1 MTEKAV
7 QFDWEKI
14 TGPLGETEDIFKDEI
29 ERIEKLC
36 KEYGFEKN
44 SSNVISIVGN
54 RGCGKTSL
62 IKAVQKHFKPKEDKA
77 KNISDKEEARYK
89 NFYVTDT
96 IDPSIFDDTLLIPEF
111 FISVLAQEVKN
122 AKENSNGEFAEF
134 YKKLNEIMEVISH
147 IKSNKE
153 RFYEDNHPSDIV
165 RTIQKRYRFDEL
177 LKELIKSFY
186 TAIGKDEN
194 TKMIV
199 CIDDLDLV
207 SNKYV
212 YRMIEDIQKWL
223 NKNCIVILSFREV
236 QLLNIIQDQFIKQNM
251 NLIDKEIISIS
262 EIRDQTIQFYEKQ
275 MPVSRR
281 IYLKGQTEFF
291 NETARDILKPFVK
304 NMGEIDKSENDNKKD
319 VECTDNE
326 FIWKCLKNEEIN
338 FHDFMEKM
346 VRRKVALPLDP
357 VDEKERVHLIYPNG
371 LREMLAFVRM
381 LVEMPKMRDEDG
393 NVLKENLQQNLKN
406 YQNYVL
412 SRAKANLDYK
422 YYYVLDEWIKTSVEN
437 KNHYICSKIDELL
450 KNSLKD
456 KKSIDYHQE
465 EVLYVDDEED
475 GDEDDNDESGAAD
488 QGKTTSVTDSKSYE
502 EKNKSDTKIEESN
515 NGTQKIY
522 NKNKL
527 IYVENTASY
536 NVMLGDVIQF
546 IEEIKCVISY
556 DEEIMYMS
564 YLIKLLYSIEILYSF
579 VDECE
584 EIKEDKAPIKLGR
597 INFNDA
603 EKKYERLINCKFL
616 PDDFDYTSRDENLIS
631 HIDAAVDDD
640 SELICLVKDV
650 SYSKIRR
657 YSDIWFVARPKE
669 LNVKSQYK
677 YRPIFNSEMS
687 SDDLRRNNEKKLSSN
702 FRTDPLSYVLKRSYF
717 EKNDREGYVFYSL
730 FDIDVVLRMIFANKR
745 RDKKAAYV
753 YRKINWIFGDE
764 NNEKPKRN
772 PHDIKLKEKISYL
785 FKKRKCIF
793 DDKMIERICELEKDF
808 AKKINFDK
816 YIKNFDMKKARSF
829 VEDIVKYGVLSI
841 DDLISLN
848 KIKSDILHK
857 SRRKLYDSE
866 VKTISDICRKY
877 PKLQDLIK

>member
-29 ERIEKLC
+29 ERIKKLC

-62 IKAVQKHFKPKEDKA
+62 IKAVQKHFKPKDDKE
-77 KNISDKEEARYK
+77 KNISDDEKARYK

-122 AKENSNGEFAEF
+122 AKENSNGELAEF

-186 TAIGKDEN
+186 TAIGKDKE

-281 IYLKGQTEFF
+281 IYLKGQKEFF
-291 NETARDILKPFVK
+291 NETAWDILKPFIAK
-304 NMGEIDKSENDNKKD
+304 ISDEKQKD
-319 VECTDNE
+319 YERT
-326 FIWKCLKNEEIN
+326 N
-338 FHDFMEKM
+338 FHDFMEKL
-346 VRRKVALPLDP
+346 VRDKVALPLDP

-381 LVEMPKMRDEDG
+381 LDEMPEIRDEDG

-412 SRAKANLDYK
+412 SRAKANLNME
-422 YYYVLDEWIKTSVEN
+422 YYSVLEEWLKTSVGN
-437 KNHYICSKIDELL
+437 KNYYICSKMDKFLKDSVEKVSKSKENSDF
-450 KNSLKD
+450 KNSD
-456 KKSIDYHQE
+456 GYHDG
-465 EVLYVDDEED
+465 VLVY
-475 GDEDDNDESGAAD
+475 
-488 QGKTTSVTDSKSYE
+488 
-502 EKNKSDTKIEESN
+502 I
-515 NGTQKIY
+515 
-522 NKNKL
+522 
-527 IYVENTASY
+527 ENTQPY
-536 NVMLGDVIQF
+536 NVMLGDVVQF
-546 IEEIKCVISY
+546 IEKIKVFFSY
-556 DEEIMYMS
+556 SEQMMYIC
-564 YLIKLLYSIEILYSF
+564 YLIKLLYSIELLSSFLELSITDLSCKTEAPLDDEDENGEEDVYESFKGDEYCLPNTAYS
-579 VDECE
+579 
-584 EIKEDKAPIKLGR
+584 
-597 INFNDA
+597 
-603 EKKYERLINCKFL
+603 RLINCKFM
-616 PDDFDYTSRDENLIS
+616 PDDYVYVPKNTN
-631 HIDAAVDDD
+631 AVDYIDIDYKYKNDD
-640 SELICLVKDV
+640 LKCVVEKIAYSRRKVG
-650 SYSKIRR
+650 SKI
-657 YSDIWFVARPKE
+657 WAEARPTSPDKKGFGRFKPLYHDVIFIEKE
-669 LNVKSQYK
+669 GKSEWNYK
-677 YRPIFNSEMS
+677 ERVYY
-687 SDDLRRNNEKKLSSN
+687 KA
-702 FRTDPLSYVLKRSYF
+702 DPLSAVLKKEYLSAAD
-717 EKNDREGYVFYSL
+717 KNKQYIFYSL
-730 FDIDVVLRMIFANKR
+730 FDVDVFMRLTFYNKE
-745 RDKKAAYV
+745 KETLCFLYN
-753 YRKINWIFGDE
+753 KINWVLDDGEEGEYSQYEKSLKSAISHLYKTEAEKIFSEELISEIILIDKFKKE
-764 NNEKPKRN
+764 IPSEIAPLMRKIYKE
-772 PHDIKLKEKISYL
+772 DIYYWRKLAEGIKNISTLSEDDKQLAKKMEADLNVKNRRKLKEEEC
-785 FKKRKCIF
+785 FKYF
-793 DDKMIERICELEKDF
+793 LQ
-808 AKKINFDK
+808 
-816 YIKNFDMKKARSF
+816 
-829 VEDIVKYGVLSI
+829 
-841 DDLISLN
+841 
-848 KIKSDILHK
+848 
-857 SRRKLYDSE
+857 
-866 VKTISDICRKY
+866 KY
-877 PKLQDLIK
+877 PEARDLIK

>member
-29 ERIEKLC
+29 KRIEKLC
-36 KEYGFEKN
+36 NGYDFEKN

-62 IKAVQKHFKPKEDKA
+62 IKAVQKHFKPKEDKE
-77 KNISDKEEARYK
+77 KNISDEEEARYK

-165 RTIQKRYRFDEL
+165 RTIQKRYRFDKL
-177 LKELIKSFY
+177 LKELIISFY
-186 TAIGKDEN
+186 KAIGKDED

-236 QLLNIIQDQFIKQNM
+236 QLLNIIQDQFITQNI
-251 NLIDKEIISIS
+251 NLIDNNIISIS
-262 EIRDQTIQFYEKQ
+262 EIRDQAIQFYEKQ

-304 NMGEIDKSENDNKKD
+304 NMREIDKSENDNKKD

-381 LVEMPKMRDEDG
+381 LDEMPEIRDEDG

-412 SRAKANLDYK
+412 SRAKANLNME
-422 YYYVLDEWIKTSVEN
+422 YYSVLEEWLKTSVGN
-437 KNHYICSKIDELL
+437 KNYYICSKMDKFLKDSVEKVSKSKENSDF
-450 KNSLKD
+450 KNSD
-456 KKSIDYHQE
+456 GYHDG
-465 EVLYVDDEED
+465 VLVY
-475 GDEDDNDESGAAD
+475 
-488 QGKTTSVTDSKSYE
+488 
-502 EKNKSDTKIEESN
+502 I
-515 NGTQKIY
+515 
-522 NKNKL
+522 
-527 IYVENTASY
+527 ENTQPY
-536 NVMLGDVIQF
+536 NVMLGDVVQF
-546 IEEIKCVISY
+546 IEKIKVFFSY
-556 DEEIMYMS
+556 SEQMMYIC
-564 YLIKLLYSIEILYSF
+564 YLIKLLYSIELLSSFLELSVTDLSCKTEAPLSDEEETNFENEDDYESLESDEYCLPNTTYS
-579 VDECE
+579 
-584 EIKEDKAPIKLGR
+584 K
-597 INFNDA
+597 
-603 EKKYERLINCKFL
+603 LINCKFM
-616 PDDFDYTSRDENLIS
+616 PDDYLYAPKSAEKQGVSNAIDHIFIEKNDKEDKLQTIVEKIAYSRRK
-631 HIDAAVDDD
+631 
-640 SELICLVKDV
+640 VK
-650 SYSKIRR
+650 SKIW
-657 YSDIWFVARPKE
+657 DEARPTISDKKGFGRFKT
-669 LNVKSQYK
+669 LYHDVIFIKKDGKSEWNYNEDVYYK
-677 YRPIFNSEMS
+677 
-687 SDDLRRNNEKKLSSN
+687 
-702 FRTDPLSYVLKRSYF
+702 TDPLSAVLKREYLSTV
-717 EKNDREGYVFYSL
+717 EEECGYVFYSL
-730 FDIDVVLRMIFANKR
+730 FDVDVFMRITFYNKQNEKLRFLYN
-745 RDKKAAYV
+745 
-753 YRKINWIFGDE
+753 KINWVLCGTEE
-764 NNEKPKRN
+764 NDYSQYEQSLKAAISHLYKINGYEVFSKELIAEINLFDKFKEEIPSEIVPLMRKIYKE
-772 PHDIKLKEKISYL
+772 DIYYWRKLIEEIKNISL
-785 FKKRKCIF
+785 LSEDDRKS
-793 DDKMIERICELEKDF
+793 
-808 AKKINFDK
+808 AKKIE
-816 YIKNFDMKKARSF
+816 A
-829 VEDIVKYGVLSI
+829 
-841 DDLISLN
+841 DLN
-848 KIKSDILHK
+848 MRN
-857 SRRKLYDSE
+857 RRKLRKEEEDCFKYFLQ
-866 VKTISDICRKY
+866 KY
-877 PKLQDLIK
+877 PEARDLIK

>member
-62 IKAVQKHFKPKEDKA
+62 IKAVQKHFKPKEDKE
-77 KNISDKEEARYK
+77 KNISDEEEARYK

-186 TAIGKDEN
+186 RAIGKDKD

-281 IYLKGQTEFF
+281 IYLKGQKEFF
-291 NETARDILKPFVK
+291 NETAWDILKPFIAK
-304 NMGEIDKSENDNKKD
+304 ISDEKQKD
-319 VECTDNE
+319 YKRT
-326 FIWKCLKNEEIN
+326 N
-338 FHDFMEKM
+338 FHDFMEKL
-346 VRRKVALPLDP
+346 VRDKVALPLDP

-381 LVEMPKMRDEDG
+381 LDEMPEIRDEDG

-412 SRAKANLDYK
+412 SRAKANLNME
-422 YYYVLDEWIKTSVEN
+422 YYSVLEEWLKTSVGN
-437 KNHYICSKIDELL
+437 KNYYICSKMDKFLKDSVEKVSKSKENSDF
-450 KNSLKD
+450 KNSD
-456 KKSIDYHQE
+456 GYH
-465 EVLYVDDEED
+465 D
-475 GDEDDNDESGAAD
+475 GML
-488 QGKTTSVTDSKSYE
+488 VY
-502 EKNKSDTKIEESN
+502 IEN
-515 NGTQKIY
+515 AQP
-522 NKNKL
+522 
-527 IYVENTASY
+527 Y
-536 NVMLGDVIQF
+536 NVMLGDVVQF
-546 IEEIKCVISY
+546 IEKIKVFFSY
-556 DEEIMYMS
+556 SEQMMYIC
-564 YLIKLLYSIEILYSF
+564 YLIKLLYSIELLSSFLELSITDLSCKTEAPLDDEDENGEEDVYESFKGDEYCLPNTAYS
-579 VDECE
+579 
-584 EIKEDKAPIKLGR
+584 
-597 INFNDA
+597 
-603 EKKYERLINCKFL
+603 RLINCKFM
-616 PDDFDYTSRDENLIS
+616 PDDYVYVPKNTN
-631 HIDAAVDDD
+631 AVDYIDIDYKYKNDD
-640 SELICLVKDV
+640 LKCVVEKIAYSRRKVG
-650 SYSKIRR
+650 SKI
-657 YSDIWFVARPKE
+657 WAEARPTSPDKKGFGRFKPLYHDVIFIEKE
-669 LNVKSQYK
+669 GKSEWNYK
-677 YRPIFNSEMS
+677 ERVYY
-687 SDDLRRNNEKKLSSN
+687 KA
-702 FRTDPLSYVLKRSYF
+702 DPLSAVLKKEYLSAAD
-717 EKNDREGYVFYSL
+717 KNKQYIFYSL
-730 FDIDVVLRMIFANKR
+730 FDVDVFMRLTFYNKE
-745 RDKKAAYV
+745 KETLCFLYN
-753 YRKINWIFGDE
+753 KINWVLDDGEEGEYSQYEKSLKSAISHLYKTKAEKIFSEELISEIMLID
-764 NNEKPKRN
+764 
-772 PHDIKLKEKISYL
+772 KLKKEISPEIMSLMNKIYKADIHSWRDWAEKIKNIGTLSG
-785 FKKRKCIF
+785 
-793 DDKMIERICELEKDF
+793 DDKQR
-808 AKKINFDK
+808 AKKMSDGLNTKNRRALWSKDESDFK
-816 YIKNFDMKKARSF
+816 YF
-829 VEDIVKYGVLSI
+829 LQ
-841 DDLISLN
+841 
-848 KIKSDILHK
+848 
-857 SRRKLYDSE
+857 
-866 VKTISDICRKY
+866 KY
-877 PKLQDLIK
+877 PEARDLIK

>member
-36 KEYGFEKN
+36 NEYDFEKN

-62 IKAVQKHFKPKEDKA
+62 IKAVQKHFDE
-77 KNISDKEEARYK
+77 NK

-111 FISVLAQEVKN
+111 FISVLAQQVEKS
-122 AKENSNGEFAEF
+122 KENGSGEFAEF
-134 YKKLNEIMEVISH
+134 HKKLNEIMEVISH

-177 LKELIKSFY
+177 LKELITSFY
-186 TAIGKDEN
+186 KAIGKATD

-262 EIRDQTIQFYEKQ
+262 EIRDQAIQFYEKQ

-281 IYLKGQTEFF
+281 IYLKGQKEFF
-291 NETARDILKPFVK
+291 NETSWDILKPFVK
-304 NMGEIDKSENDNKKD
+304 NMMEINKSENDNKKD
-319 VECTDNE
+319 EECTDNE

-381 LVEMPKMRDEDG
+381 LVEMPEIHDKDDSI
-393 NVLKENLQQNLKN
+393 LKEKLQQNLKN

-412 SRAKANLDYK
+412 SRAKANLDDK
-422 YYYVLDEWIKTSVEN
+422 YYSVLDEWIKTSVEN
-437 KNHYICSKIDELL
+437 KNYYMCSKLDKLL
-450 KNSLKD
+450 R
-456 KKSIDYHQE
+456 DYYASQGE
-465 EVLYVDDEED
+465 SEYGVLVEKYHN
-475 GDEDDNDESGAAD
+475 GD
-488 QGKTTSVTDSKSYE
+488 
-502 EKNKSDTKIEESN
+502 
-515 NGTQKIY
+515 
-522 NKNKL
+522 L
-527 IYVENTASY
+527 IYIERTEPY

-546 IEEIKCVISY
+546 TGVVKRCIPF
-556 DEEIMYMS
+556 DEQVMYFC
-564 YLIKLLYSIEILYSF
+564 YLIKLLYSISLLNNLMLL
-579 VDECE
+579 
-584 EIKEDKAPIKLGR
+584 KEDDLTENKEAPVDADDFLDGEEHDIENVKNETDEEKNKGESINTDPIKSNEDIGR
-597 INFNDA
+597 DGDEYCLPDNA
-603 EKKYERLINCKFL
+603 YSKLVNCKFM
-616 PDDFDYTSRDENLIS
+616 PDDYFYAQKDSNLVDHVSVLKTHKTAEGLKQIVKQICYSRIKNERTWKS
-631 HIDAAVDDD
+631 
-640 SELICLVKDV
+640 
-650 SYSKIRR
+650 
-657 YSDIWFVARPKE
+657 ARPKSFSE
-669 LNVKSQYK
+669 KRDFSSFKHMYHDQIVIENDEKSEWNDNNNIN
-677 YRPIFNSEMS
+677 YRS
-687 SDDLRRNNEKKLSSN
+687 
-702 FRTDPLSYVLKRSYF
+702 DPLSAVLK
-717 EKNDREGYVFYSL
+717 KNYLLKAIQNGGYLFYSL
-730 FDIDVVLRMIFANKR
+730 FDVDVFMRVTFYNK
-745 RDKKAAYV
+745 KSCFVEKIYE
-753 YRKINWIFGDE
+753 KINWLLDEKGDSKNHSQYEIGLKKMLSKMKFCQDNCSELFNIHDVRILE
-764 NNEKPKRN
+764 NMKLDNPILSADEEKVRN
-772 PHDIKLKEKISYL
+772 FLVNITFEDWKDISNKMSKALLDDDASKAKNISNHLKNVGKKSYKSWYYKDL
-785 FKKRKCIF
+785 T
-793 DDKMIERICELEKDF
+793 ELLK
-808 AKKINFDK
+808 
-816 YIKNFDMKKARSF
+816 
-829 VEDIVKYGVLSI
+829 
-841 DDLISLN
+841 
-848 KIKSDILHK
+848 
-857 SRRKLYDSE
+857 
-866 VKTISDICRKY
+866 KY
-877 PKLQDLIK
+877 PQFMPEDQ